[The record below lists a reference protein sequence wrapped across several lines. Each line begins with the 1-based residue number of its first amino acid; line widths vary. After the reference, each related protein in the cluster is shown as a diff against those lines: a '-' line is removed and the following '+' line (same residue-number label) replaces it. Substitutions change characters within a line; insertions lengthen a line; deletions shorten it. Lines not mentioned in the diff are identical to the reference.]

1 MKKTWMFLCG
11 LVLSVSLTGCTS
23 FLVNSTKPVMATM
36 IIKPAF
42 SVFLQEEDLDLAK
55 SAIGG
60 QIKLAEIMRQ
70 NMQDDNDLNLLLC
83 QGFASF
89 GQMFEPERDM
99 LKFKGDD
106 ASEKA
111 AKTMTSRIR
120 RYAIRGRAFCFEI
133 LEKRFKG
140 FTEAAL
146 KGTADFNK
154 LLSDA
159 KAEDVPFLFWLG
171 YAWGYAVINGLTEPE
186 LVAQI
191 PQIKAIMERV
201 VQLKEDY
208 FYGAGHLF
216 LGTLYAQSKMF
227 GGDLKKSEMHF
238 DKAEQF
244 SQKKLLLLY
253 YFKARFFAGQKNDTA
268 GCRKLL
274 KSVQDAPLSIAPK
287 LKLVNQL
294 AKKQAGVAQKH
305 IDDFCP

>member
-1 MKKTWMFLCG
+1 MKRSGVLLWVIGLGWMM
-11 LVLSVSLTGCTS
+11 TGCTS

-42 SVFLQEEDLDLAK
+42 KTFLQEEDLELAK

-60 QIKLAEIMRQ
+60 QIKLAEIMRE
-70 NMQDDNDLNLLLC
+70 NMPEDPDLALLLC
-83 QGFASF
+83 QGFASY
-89 GQMFEPERDM
+89 GQLFEADRDL
-99 LKFKGDD
+99 LKFKGD
-106 ASEKA
+106 EKSDKE
-111 AKTMTSRIR
+111 AKAMTSRIR
-120 RYAIRGRAFCFEI
+120 RYAIRGRAFCLEI

-146 KGTADFNK
+146 KGSAGFNK
-154 LLSDA
+154 ILEQARVD
-159 KAEDVPFLFWLG
+159 DVPFLFWLG

-191 PQIKAIMERV
+191 PQIKAVMERV

-208 FYGAGHLF
+208 FHGAGHLF

-227 GGDLKKSEMHF
+227 GGDLTKAETHF

-244 SQKKLLLLY
+244 SQKKMLLLY
-253 YFKARFFAGQKNDTA
+253 YFKARFFSGQKNDTA
-268 GCRKLL
+268 GCK
-274 KSVQDAPLSIAPK
+274 KMIKDIQSTDLSIAPD

-294 AKKQAGVAQKH
+294 AKKQAEVAQKH
-305 IDDFCP
+305 IDEFCP